1 VTVDPFII
9 RVPPNVTEVS
19 PQQGAVGSELR
30 IKGKG
35 FGASPAVLTVSLG
48 AHPLEVRSVRDDLVV
63 ARITP
68 GAKSARVKVAL
79 PLQGADESEGEFEVL
94 GSLLVNQVE
103 PAQATPGQVITVRGH
118 GFLPEGTSVE
128 LAGAPLAATVVDG
141 RTLTV
146 TVPQDARTG
155 RVVVRLRDG
164 RSARAPAPVEISVPA
179 AQ

>member
-1 VTVDPFII
+1 
-9 RVPPNVTEVS
+9 
-19 PQQGAVGSELR
+19 
-30 IKGKG
+30 
-35 FGASPAVLTVSLG
+35 
-48 AHPLEVRSVRDDLVV
+48 
-63 ARITP
+63 
-68 GAKSARVKVAL
+68 
-79 PLQGADESEGEFEVL
+79 
-94 GSLLVNQVE
+94 
-103 PAQATPGQVITVRGH
+103 VITVRGH